1 MIHIH
6 QCMTVSWGVLA
17 THHPPHPP
25 TTPPTTDRH
34 VCSKSKSHSGKENT
48 WIMFGASV
56 FVHNADA
63 KADSQSSQH
72 AAYSC
77 TCGCY
82 LGIHKLRLAVC
93 FQRVSSAIGCR
104 APSNKSSPS
113 ACSDSLECGPAS
125 HENTHFSREKGA
137 PDAQKNQI
145 CYPRWKKKSRI
156 THNNF
161 N

>member
-1 MIHIH
+1 MF
-6 QCMTVSWGVLA
+6 LA
-17 THHPPHPP
+17 ILLLFLPS
-25 TTPPTTDRH
+25 R
-34 VCSKSKSHSGKENT
+34 
-48 WIMFGASV
+48 ASV

-63 KADSQSSQH
+63 KADSKSSQH

-104 APSNKSSPS
+104 APSNKSPPS

-137 PDAQKNQI
+137 PAAQKNQI
-145 CYPRWKKKSRI
+145 CLCLPLFWAQTIMWFGVQEASPPSACSGSFERSLASHESIIFLRGKRQPVQ
-156 THNNF
+156 
-161 N
+161 